1 MKLMTTYRPD
11 DIRNIALLGAQ
22 GVGKTTLAEA
32 LLMRTGAIARMGS
45 IAEASTVGDFDDESR
60 RHHFSTQ
67 STLLYGTWEGRE
79 INIIDTPGH
88 PELVGPALAVLPAVE
103 TAVLVVDAVL
113 GVDAHARHLFD
124 AAGTLGLAR
133 MVVVNRIDQAA
144 ADLPYL
150 LASLRTELGPNL
162 HCITLPVRSRSD
174 VIDCFDHEV
183 GHSDFGSVADVHRA
197 MLESS
202 IEVDDAEVERYFA
215 GQKIDLSAL
224 RRCFVQA
231 MIQGHVIPVLF
242 TASRTGVGVAALL
255 HMLAA
260 EGPSPAAAR
269 PRPILRDGATVAVG
283 CDPSAPLLGHVF
295 KVTTDPKLGR
305 LAMVRILQGTLE
317 GASTFVASRGQ
328 PGRGAGAG
336 ATSSERKPHRANQ
349 VLKIE
354 GREWH
359 ELGVPASAGD
369 IVALGRVEG
378 LHVGDLVYSPSVT
391 EELALAAPTVAAAGA
406 ALVIEPAEK
415 RDAAKLA
422 VALGQLAE
430 EDPTLHLEADPEGH
444 GHLVR
449 GLGPVHLALTA
460 ERVKSRFRLEVH
472 THAVAG
478 S

>member
-11 DIRNIALLGAQ
+11 DIRNIALLGPQ

-45 IAEASTVGDFDDESR
+45 IAEATTVGDFDSESR

-67 STLLYGTWEGRE
+67 STLLYGAWEGRE
-79 INIIDTPGH
+79 INVIDTPGH
-88 PELVGPALAVLPAVE
+88 PELVGQALAVLPAVE

-113 GVDAHARHLFD
+113 GVDAHARRLFD

-150 LASLRTELGPNL
+150 LASLRTDLGPNL
-162 HCITLPVRSRSD
+162 HCITLPVRSRTD
-174 VIDCFDHEV
+174 VIDCFDHDV

-197 MLESS
+197 MLEST

-215 GQKIDLSAL
+215 GEKIDLQAL

-260 EGPSPAAAR
+260 EGPSPASAR
-269 PRPILRDGATVAVG
+269 PRPYLRAGAPVALG
-283 CDPSAPLLGHVF
+283 CDASAPLLGHIF

-317 GASTFVASRGQ
+317 GTSTFVVTEGHTGSARPS
-328 PGRGAGAG
+328 
-336 ATSSERKPHRANQ
+336 ATPAAERKPHRANQ

-354 GREWH
+354 GAEWH

-369 IVALGRVEG
+369 IVALSRVEG
-378 LHVGDLVYSPSVT
+378 LRVGELLHSPAIADDIGLV
-391 EELALAAPTVAAAGA
+391 APTLPDASA
-406 ALVIEPAEK
+406 ALLIEAAEK
-415 RDAAKLA
+415 RDAGKLG
-422 VALGQLAE
+422 VALAHLVE
-430 EDPTLHLEADPEGH
+430 EDPTLHLEVDPEGH

-449 GLGPVHLALTA
+449 GLGP
-460 ERVKSRFRLEVH
+460 
-472 THAVAG
+472 
-478 S
+478 